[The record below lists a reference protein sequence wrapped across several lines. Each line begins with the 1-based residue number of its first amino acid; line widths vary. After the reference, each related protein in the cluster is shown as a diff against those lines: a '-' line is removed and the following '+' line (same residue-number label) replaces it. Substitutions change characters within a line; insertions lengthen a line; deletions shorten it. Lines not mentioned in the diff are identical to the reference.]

1 MLFLLLKNKGGEI
14 LKKIYLYK
22 SSDGEI
28 PFNTFIEKLDS
39 KMKSKIQKGIM
50 CMALH
55 PTFMVEPHIKHFTIE
70 KYSRLYEYRERIK
83 IMVRVIFTI
92 TPNGDIILFNGFV
105 KKHERNTMQ
114 ALDTALKLLNDIDS
128 RENSLVEYIFI

>member
-1 MLFLLLKNKGGEI
+1 M
-14 LKKIYLYK
+14 KKIYLYK

-28 PFNTFIEKLDS
+28 PFNTFIEKLDG
-39 KMKSKIQKGIM
+39 KMQKKIQYGLKCLSI
-50 CMALH
+50 H
-55 PTFMVEPHIKHFTIE
+55 TTFMVEPHIKHFTIE

-83 IMVRVIFTI
+83 IMVRVIFTV
-92 TPNGDIILFNGFV
+92 TPNGDIILLNGFV

-128 RENSLVEYIFI
+128 RENSLVEYIFN